1 MRILAGDIGGT
12 HARIAAVEPDGYRLR
27 IVRQQSYRSSDHSG
41 LGAIVKRFRAEGET
55 AEEFE
60 TACFGIACPIVDGI
74 CKAPNLPWVIRVS
87 ELAEEIGIER
97 SAIINDFAAVGHAI
111 DRLGEDDLVT
121 LQRGEPRLHRPIAVI
136 GAGTGLGQAFLL
148 WNGTYYEVHPSEG
161 GHTTFAA
168 QSPREWGLASY
179 LVRTYG
185 HVSNERVL
193 SGRGLADIY
202 WCLVE
207 DRRADPRTSVGKE
220 VDRDGAAAV
229 SRHALAGTDALC
241 VEALDIFASVFGA
254 QAGNLALT
262 VLSTGGVYLA
272 GGIATR
278 IVDKLLDGAF
288 ISAFRAKGRLSPVLE
303 KMPVHVIVNPYVGL
317 IGAAAVATRL

>member
-27 IVRQQSYRSSDHSG
+27 IVRQQSYRSSDYPG
-41 LGAIVKRFRAEGET
+41 LGTIVKRFLAEGET
-55 AEEFE
+55 ADAFE

-74 CKAPNLPWVIRVS
+74 CDAPNLPWTIRVS
-87 ELAEEIGIER
+87 ELAADIGIER
-97 SAIINDFAAVGHAI
+97 AAIINDFASVGHAI
-111 DRLGEDDLVT
+111 DRLGDDDLVT
-121 LQRGEPRLHRPIAVI
+121 LQKGEPRLHRPIAVI

-148 WNGTYYEVHPSEG
+148 WNGTYYEVHASEG
-161 GHTTFAA
+161 GHTTFAP
-168 QSPREWGLASY
+168 QSDREWGLAAY
-179 LVRTYG
+179 LGHKYG

-207 DRRADPRTSVGKE
+207 DRGADPRAPVGRE
-220 VDRDGAAAV
+220 VEREGAAAV

-241 VEALDIFASVFGA
+241 VEALAVFASVFGA

-278 IVDKLLDGAF
+278 IVAKLLDGAF
-288 ISAFRAKGRLSPVLE
+288 IAAFGAKGRLSPVLE
-303 KMPVHVIVNPYVGL
+303 KMPVHVIVNPYVGV

>member
-1 MRILAGDIGGT
+1 M
-12 HARIAAVEPDGYRLR
+12 EPDGYRLR
-27 IVRQQSYRSSDHSG
+27 IVRQQSYRSADYKG
-41 LGAIVKRFRAEGET
+41 LGAIVKRYF
-55 AEEFE
+55 AEEESAEQFE

-74 CKAPNLPWVIRVS
+74 CDTPNLPWVISVR

-97 SAIINDFAAVGHAI
+97 AAIINDFAAVGHAV

-148 WNGTYYEVHPSEG
+148 WNGTYYEVHASEG
-161 GHTTFAA
+161 GHTTFAP
-168 QSPREWGLASY
+168 QSAREWGLHGY
-179 LVRTYG
+179 LSRGYG

-193 SGRGLADIY
+193 SGRGLTDIY
-202 WCLVE
+202 RFIAW
-207 DRRADPRTSVGKE
+207 DAGADAQRSVTLE

-229 SRHALAGTDALC
+229 SRHALARSDDYC
-241 VEALDIFASVFGA
+241 VEALSIFASVFGA

-262 VLSTGGVYLA
+262 VLATGGVYLA

-278 IVDKLLDGAF
+278 IVEKLADGAF
-288 ISAFRAKGRLSPVLE
+288 VAAFLAKGRLTAVLE
-303 KMPVHVIVNPYVGL
+303 KVPVHVIVNPHAGL

>member
-12 HARIAAVEPDGYRLR
+12 HARLASVEPDGYRLR
-27 IVRQQSYRSSDHSG
+27 IVRQQSYRSVDYPG
-41 LGAIVKRFRAEGET
+41 LGAIVKRFFAEEESAT
-55 AEEFE
+55 EFE

-74 CKAPNLPWVIRVS
+74 CDTPNLPWVIRVP

-97 SAIINDFAAVGHAI
+97 AAIINDFAAVGHAV

-161 GHTTFAA
+161 GHSTFAPQVA
-168 QSPREWGLASY
+168 REWGLATF
-179 LVRTYG
+179 LGRTYG

-193 SGRGLADIY
+193 SGRGLTDIY
-202 WCLVE
+202 RHLVE
-207 DRRADPRTSVGKE
+207 DRGDDEQKSVSME
-220 VDRDGAAAV
+220 VERDGAAAV
-229 SRHALAGTDALC
+229 SRNGLAGTDALS
-241 VEALDIFASVFGA
+241 VEALEIFASVFGA

-262 VLSTGGVYLA
+262 VLSSGGVYLA

-278 IVDKLLDGAF
+278 IVDKLRDGGF
-288 ISAFRAKGRLSPVLE
+288 IAAFRAKGRLSSVLE
-303 KMPVHVIVNPYVGL
+303 TMPVHVIVNPYTGL